1 MAVQEQTPYIEY
13 TANGITTSFAL
24 EFDCDNQ
31 DHLIVLVDDVEPV
44 VGAWSF
50 SNGAVVFNAAP
61 ENGKKITIQRN
72 TPFSRTTDYQS
83 YNNSFRPPAVN
94 KDFDWIWWKLQ
105 ELGVAD
111 WILSN
116 RIDALK
122 NYVDDRDDEL
132 RAYLLEEIRKQGV
145 ALDQLEDYYNYLM
158 QRLAE
163 IAVNGGWEASFVVD
177 ASGKTQQEINNQL
190 NRTVKTIADLKA
202 LQPRFNN
209 ERVFVRE
216 RHDGFGCGGGF
227 FEYVESST
235 KTEDSGLFFNSVS
248 MGKWHRI
255 FDGAVLMSWFYSGNW
270 DDAIDAAI
278 ASMSLNF
285 GGGELEVPRQQDVI
299 IQRSHQINRPIL
311 IKGTYTGAKTN
322 LDQNENSGTLYIA
335 DGVTAFKFGIF
346 GNVPSRMFGGGVVGV
361 SATTL
366 GGYTQGHVSQLYGSQ
381 NEAFG
386 FRSITTSIAGA
397 KNKTTGANLTNCLC
411 EANYAFAPFKFE
423 DNFIT
428 GLGTPF
434 KDTAANYDVKP
445 RNNFIRWCNVGMYM
459 GSPGVPTTISFKDNT
474 IERCAIGLHIN
485 YPSSLVRIEGGAIEA
500 NYAGCD
506 VLLFNAAHTCDIR
519 NIYFEASPNNIV
531 ICGDSDLYLSHNLNI
546 YKSTGVHVY
555 SRASVRNLTI
565 ENSWLKGLDLNPFAG
580 GYIRNI
586 TLKDNWEGAS
596 TYNKFVPTADNI
608 KLNSVAA
615 AMADEINV
623 IDTNN
628 YIKNVPLIGA
638 SMDLVKPARA
648 INKLVNTST
657 TANNVPTITLKV
669 PNIFTNAVAKITIL
683 KYVGESLTQSPRYY
697 EYLFAIRRVAGQ
709 ATLYEFQELTK
720 KSFTTMGAT
729 EVLDNAAPTVAISGA
744 VTEEQ
749 TLVLNMVNGQTGGNS
764 GYSLLSVDWLSSTA
778 GLNIK

>member
-1 MAVQEQTPYIEY
+1 MSYYTKITKAGLAAITAAMNNNTKVPITYMAFGDGNGYIPEPDEDASSLVNEVYRAGLNKVEVHSKNPNWLVCEAIIPSAVGGFNIREVALYDNTGNTMLAIASYPPTYKPTLAEGSAKIQTIR
-13 TANGITTSFAL
+13 IIIQV
-24 EFDCDNQ
+24 DNSGNFE
-31 DHLIVLVDDVEPV
+31 LIVDPDVV
-44 VGAWSF
+44 LA
-50 SNGAVVFNAAP
+50 
-61 ENGKKITIQRN
+61 TI
-72 TPFSRTTDYQS
+72 DY
-83 YNNSFRPPAVN
+83 VN
-94 KDFDWIWWKLQ
+94 QK
-105 ELGVAD
+105 
-111 WILSN
+111 
-116 RIDALK
+116 
-122 NYVDDRDDEL
+122 
-132 RAYLLEEIRKQGV
+132 LLEVDISTIMVG
-145 ALDQLEDYYNYLM
+145 DEDLGNYL
-158 QRLAE
+158 
-163 IAVNGGWEASFVVD
+163 
-177 ASGKTQQEINNQL
+177 GKLTKC
-190 NRTVKTIADLKA
+190 VKTITDLKA

-248 MGKWHRI
+248 TGKWHRI
-255 FDGAVLMSWFYSGNW
+255 FDGAVQMSWFYSGNW

-386 FRSITTSIAGA
+386 FRSITTTLAGA
-397 KNKTTGANLTNCLC
+397 KNKDTGVNLTNCLC
-411 EANYAFAPFKFE
+411 EVNYAFAPFKFE

-445 RNNFIRWCNVGMYM
+445 RNNFIRWCSVGMYM

-485 YPSSLVRIEGGAIEA
+485 YPSQMVRVDGGVIEA

-506 VLLFNAAHTCDIR
+506 ILLFNATHSMDIN

-531 ICGDSDLYLSHNLNI
+531 IRGDSALYTAHNLKI
-546 YKSTGVHVY
+546 YKCTGVHVY
-555 SRASVRNLTI
+555 TRANARNITI
-565 ENSWLKGLDLNPFAG
+565 EDSWLEGLDLNPFAD
-580 GYIRNI
+580 GYISNI
-586 TLKDNWEGAS
+586 VLKDNWDKTSA
-596 TYNKFVPTADNI
+596 TKKFTPTPDNI

-615 AMADEINV
+615 AMADEITV
-623 IDTNN
+623 IDTSN
-628 YIKNVPLIGA
+628 YIKNVPLINA

-657 TANNVPTITLKV
+657 TANNVPTLTLKV

-709 ATLYEFQELTK
+709 TTLYEFQELTK
-720 KSFTTMGAT
+720 KSFATMGAT
-729 EVLDNAAPTVAISGA
+729 EVLDNAAPTVTVNGTA
-744 VTEEQ
+744 TEEQ

-778 GLNIK
+778 GLDIK